1 MDEKTCTYE
10 ENGGF
15 LGGREANASE
25 KGAKIKKMARM
36 GFSGVEKYLLHVEI
50 KLGRIAT

>member
-25 KGAKIKKMARM
+25 KGAKIKKWREWAFREWKSTCYM
-36 GFSGVEKYLLHVEI
+36 
-50 KLGRIAT
+50 